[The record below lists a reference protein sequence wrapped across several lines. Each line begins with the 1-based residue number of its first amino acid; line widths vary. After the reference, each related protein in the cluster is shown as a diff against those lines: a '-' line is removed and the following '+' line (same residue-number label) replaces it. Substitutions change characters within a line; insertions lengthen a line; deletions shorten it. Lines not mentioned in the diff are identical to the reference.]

1 MSTIAIQLS
10 GVGKMYK
17 LYRRPA
23 DKVMDALGV
32 SRFVPGFESRYREF
46 WALRGLD
53 LTIGR
58 GERLGIIGRNGSGK
72 STMLKVISGNVPATE
87 GAVAVHGN
95 VQALMEL
102 GTGFHPEFTG
112 RENIRASL
120 AYHGLSARRIGELEE
135 EIIDFTELEEF
146 IDQPVKTYSA
156 GMYARLAFSTATS
169 IEPEILIIDEV
180 LGAGD
185 AYFSGKCVERM
196 KRLTEGSGATVL
208 FVSHDLG
215 SVQQLCERVI
225 WVDRGQ
231 IALDGT
237 PIDVTKAYYASIVR
251 QEELRLKARNARLS
265 RRDMKAAAARE
276 EAEHAKEVLL
286 RFVTNHGQPPSEC
299 HAIKRIRLTC
309 GADWREE
316 IVPGA
321 PMDNDASHAAYLMT
335 DRKYMLWSE
344 PEMVHGQR
352 VRSVTATGGQYGH
365 APFVFVVP
373 TSVWEEA
380 TKASAEAGQLRHEGT
395 EARGHEGMA
404 MLEIEH
410 AKSPGD
416 VIQVEEFTGEGYRV
430 LGVLEESSGRWTS
443 QRFGLGGR
451 HEVMETPRH
460 EGSEAQSQSATD
472 RETTSSDITLRA
484 ESRDRFYSQ
493 YAAFRSIQLTAAG
506 TGPTAIFSPG
516 QTMTIVAEV
525 EVEREIAQC
534 AFSYSIYLPDNTVV
548 AIGYWPIA
556 GGLGVGTHAWE
567 VSLVEPNLRQHEYIM
582 SCVVMKETPL
592 LLNRKY
598 EYYCQWHR
606 AITFR
611 VDEGRVGSSPHGVV
625 MLHTN
630 PAWGAS
636 LHARFL
642 REAAQR

>member
-1 MSTIAIQLS
+1 MATTAIQLS

-32 SRFVPGFESRYREF
+32 SRFVPSFESRYREF

-53 LTIGR
+53 LTIAR

-72 STMLKVISGNVPATE
+72 STMLKVISGNIAATE
-87 GAVAVHGN
+87 GSVEVRGK

-112 RENIRASL
+112 RQNIRASL
-120 AYHGLSARRIGELEE
+120 AYQGLTAGRIAELED

-156 GMYARLAFSTATS
+156 GMYARLAFSTATA

-231 IALDGT
+231 IAQDGT

-251 QEELRLKARNARLS
+251 QEELRLKARNARMS
-265 RRDMKAAAARE
+265 RRDMKAAQTRE
-276 EAEHAKEVLL
+276 ETEHAREVLL
-286 RFVTNHGQPPSEC
+286 RFVTNHGGPPTQC
-299 HAIKRIRLTC
+299 HAIKRIALSC
-309 GADWREE
+309 GTEWREE

-344 PEMVHGQR
+344 PEKVHGAR
-352 VRSVTATGGQYGH
+352 VRSVTATGGQYAH

-373 TSVWEEA
+373 IQAWESGSA
-380 TKASAEAGQLRHEGT
+380 T
-395 EARGHEGMA
+395 
-404 MLEIEH
+404 LEIEH
-410 AKSPGD
+410 AKSDGD
-416 VIQVEEFTGEGYRV
+416 VIQVEQFVGEQYRI
-430 LGVLEESSGRWTS
+430 LGTLDSSNQRWIQQQFALTVPSPANDAPLSVVPDQPTESTS
-443 QRFGLGGR
+443 
-451 HEVMETPRH
+451 
-460 EGSEAQSQSATD
+460 A
-472 RETTSSDITLRA
+472 DIALRA
-484 ESRDRFYSQ
+484 ESRDRFVSQ
-493 YAAFRSIQLTAAG
+493 YAAFQSISLSADGEIHASV
-506 TGPTAIFSPG
+506 FSLG
-516 QTMTIVAEV
+516 QTIRIEAVVDVTKPIS
-525 EVEREIAQC
+525 QC
-534 AFSYSIYLPDNTVV
+534 AFSYSLYLPDNTVV
-548 AIGYWPIA
+548 AIGYWPIE
-556 GGLGVGTHAWE
+556 GGLGVGRHTLE
-567 VSLVEPNLRQHEYIM
+567 VAIVEPTLRQHEYVM
-582 SCVVMKETPL
+582 SCVIMKETPL
-592 LLNRKY
+592 LMNRKP

-606 AITFR
+606 ALTFR

-625 MLHTN
+625 LLRTE
-630 PAWGAS
+630 PAWGARIQPNPCAEIA
-636 LHARFL
+636 HT
-642 REAAQR
+642 

>member
-1 MSTIAIQLS
+1 MSTIAIQLT

-87 GAVAVHGN
+87 GMVTVHGN

-120 AYHGLSARRIGELEE
+120 AYHGLSSRRIGELEE

-286 RFVTNHGQPPSEC
+286 RFVTNNGQPPSQC

-344 PEMVHGQR
+344 PEMVHGHR

-373 TSVWEEA
+373 APVWNGA
-380 TKASAEAGQLRHEGT
+380 TAE
-395 EARGHEGMA
+395 
-404 MLEIEH
+404 LEIEH
-410 AKSPGD
+410 ATSAGD

-430 LGVLEESSGRWTS
+430 LGRLEESSGRWST
-443 QRFGLGGR
+443 QMFALGGS
-451 HEVMETPRH
+451 H
-460 EGSEAQSQSATD
+460 GSTKAPVAAVTQRNDVTNDESA
-472 RETTSSDITLRA
+472 SSEITLRS
-484 ESRDRFYSQ
+484 ESRERFYSQ
-493 YAAFRSIQLTAAG
+493 YASFRSIQLTAEG
-506 TGPTAIFSPG
+506 VGPTSIFAVGQAIN
-516 QTMTIVAEV
+516 IVV
-525 EVEREIAQC
+525 EMDVQREIAQC

-556 GGLGVGTHAWE
+556 GGLRVGTHTWT
-567 VSLVEPNLRQHEYIM
+567 VSLVEPNLRQNEYIM

-592 LLNRKY
+592 LTNRKY

-611 VDEGRVGSSPHGVV
+611 IDEGRVGSSPHGVV
-625 MLHTN
+625 MLRTD

-636 LHARFL
+636 LNVRRLH
-642 REAAQR
+642 EAVQR